1 MYNVVSLTFILNF
14 VFDKKISVHITT
26 SINGI
31 MYKQEYIEVSIQ
43 PCTDSFYFCFLVFEI
58 TKFGFCRMLKQQQKT
73 SVKITTY
80 KTDFESQTNIF

>member
-1 MYNVVSLTFILNF
+1 
-14 VFDKKISVHITT
+14 
-26 SINGI
+26 

-43 PCTDSFYFCFLVFEI
+43 PCTDSFYFCFLVFEM

-80 KTDFESQTNIF
+80 KTDFESQTNIFWLSYITLKDKHQPNKIITYAHTAK